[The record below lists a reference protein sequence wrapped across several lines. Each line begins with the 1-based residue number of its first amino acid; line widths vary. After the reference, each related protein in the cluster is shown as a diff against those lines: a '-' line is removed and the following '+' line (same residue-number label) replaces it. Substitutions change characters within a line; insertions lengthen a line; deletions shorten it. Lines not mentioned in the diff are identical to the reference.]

1 MTRYSSTLYV
11 GIKKALQIWN
21 AKEVNILSEKETRIL
36 RPQDGRN
43 FENKSLAKP
52 RTTSAKPA
60 PTPTPKTKK

>member
-1 MTRYSSTLYV
+1 MSD
-11 GIKKALQIWN
+11 
-21 AKEVNILSEKETRIL
+21 KETRVL

-60 PTPTPKTKK
+60 NQPRPPKSKN